1 MDRAENDSYILRVL
15 VSIDQLG
22 NAVAGGN
29 PDVTISARTGYFAN
43 IKKTRVRLWWRCVE
57 AIIDFAFRPVD
68 GPNHCLRAYRADEQ
82 EGNHREGND
91 IARAILGVFVIL
103 ASFPI
108 SIITRVWVLLV
119 PGSKYDS
126 VNEEIT

>member
-1 MDRAENDSYILRVL
+1 MNSAERDSYILRVL

-22 NAVAGGN
+22 NTIAGGN

-43 IKKTRVRLWWRCVE
+43 IKKTGLRFWWRCME
-57 AIIDFAFRPVD
+57 NIIDFAFKPID
-68 GPNHCLRAYRADEQ
+68 GPNHCLRAYRADQQ

-91 IARAILGVFVIL
+91 IARALLGIFVIL

-119 PGSKYDS
+119 PGCKYNAVD
-126 VNEEIT
+126 EEIT

>member
-1 MDRAENDSYILRVL
+1 MDSGERDSYILRVL

-22 NAVAGGN
+22 NTIAGGN

-43 IKKTRVRLWWRCVE
+43 IKKTRLRLWWRCME
-57 AIIDFAFRPVD
+57 TIIDFAFRPID
-68 GPNHCLRAYRADEQ
+68 GPDHCLRAYRADEQ

-91 IARAILGVFVIL
+91 IARAVLGIFIIL

-119 PGSKYDS
+119 PDCKYNS
-126 VNEEIT
+126 VDKEIT